1 MHITTQHQTQ
11 RNLNIS
17 LQSQILVK
25 LIEVDVFGILKI
37 RLFKLVGSIV
47 NNMERINTRKRN
59 QLIIV

>member
-1 MHITTQHQTQ
+1 MHITTQHQIQ
-11 RNLNIS
+11 HNLKIS